1 MNRREIL
8 KAGVVTGALAATGVS
23 LNSCASE
30 TETVPADSISLE
42 DIPVGGGVFVAAAPI
57 VVTQPSEG
65 EVVAFS
71 SIGPHLDCKVNQV
84 LDKQIFCACHGSI
97 FSALDASVSD
107 GPATEGLSA
116 ATFVLDGTKV
126 SVG

>member
-42 DIPVGGGVFVAAAPI
+42 DIPVGGG
-57 VVTQPSEG
+57 
-65 EVVAFS
+65 S
-71 SIGPHLDCKVNQV
+71 SWQNHP
-84 LDKQIFCACHGSI
+84 
-97 FSALDASVSD
+97 
-107 GPATEGLSA
+107 LS
-116 ATFVLDGTKV
+116 
-126 SVG
+126 